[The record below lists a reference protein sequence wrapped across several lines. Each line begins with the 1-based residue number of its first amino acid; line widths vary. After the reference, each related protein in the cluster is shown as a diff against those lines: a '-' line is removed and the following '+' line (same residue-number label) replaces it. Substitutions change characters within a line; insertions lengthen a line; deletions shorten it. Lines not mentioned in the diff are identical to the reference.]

1 MGVLGIGNLFHVIE
15 NVVTQ
20 KTIISQFVGLKNNEV
35 KLLFCTFVDQFMIG
49 PIFFFVE
56 EQLLELQTVGD
67 LEIILEKG
75 NFLKEDEDR
84 YIFRKTLEIIGRID
98 LVQKFE
104 IYVAAGNL

>member
-1 MGVLGIGNLFHVIE
+1 
-15 NVVTQ
+15 
-20 KTIISQFVGLKNNEV
+20 
-35 KLLFCTFVDQFMIG
+35 MIG

>member
-1 MGVLGIGNLFHVIE
+1 
-15 NVVTQ
+15 
-20 KTIISQFVGLKNNEV
+20 
-35 KLLFCTFVDQFMIG
+35 MIG
-49 PIFFFVE
+49 PIFFFVV